1 MPAEVNAQVGYQC
14 NLCAVPWHRGFLIF
28 AREVKK
34 LVSNLEAKKQ
44 AVQEIQSRFQD
55 ASLVVFTDYR
65 GLNVGEMNE
74 LRGKFKNVG
83 ADYRVLKNTL
93 TRFALQN
100 AGMEELLPY
109 IEGPNAVLFSSSE
122 PVEPAKILFDFAK
135 THKNLEVKVGLL
147 EGKVIGADQIKGLS
161 TLPSREV
168 LVAQVLGGL
177 QAPLYGFAYVL
188 KANLSGLVRALD
200 AIREQ
205 KEAS

>member
-1 MPAEVNAQVGYQC
+1 M
-14 NLCAVPWHRGFLIF
+14 
-28 AREVKK
+28 
-34 LVSNLEAKKQ
+34 SNLESKKQ
-44 AVQEIQSRFQD
+44 AVQEIQSRLQD
-55 ASLVVFTDYR
+55 ASLIVFTDYR

-74 LRGKFKNVG
+74 LRGKFKTVG
-83 ADYRVLKNTL
+83 AEYKVLKNTL
-93 TRFALQN
+93 TRFALN
-100 AGMEELLPY
+100 NTGLEELIPY
-109 IEGPNAVLFSSSE
+109 TEGPNAILFTSGE

-135 THKNLEVKVGLL
+135 THKNLEVKAGLL
-147 EGKVIGADQIKGLS
+147 EGKVIGVDQIKGLS

-188 KANLSGLVRALD
+188 QANLSGLVRALD

>member
-1 MPAEVNAQVGYQC
+1 
-14 NLCAVPWHRGFLIF
+14 
-28 AREVKK
+28 
-34 LVSNLEAKKQ
+34 VSNLEAKKQ
-44 AVQEIQSRFQD
+44 AVQEIQSRLQE
-55 ASLVVFTDYR
+55 ANLVVFTDYR

-74 LRGKFKNVG
+74 LRGKLKAAG
-83 ADYRVLKNTL
+83 AEYKVVKNTL

-100 AGMEELLPY
+100 IGLEEMVPY
-109 IEGPNAVLFSSSE
+109 TEGPNAVLFSTNE
-122 PVEPAKILFDFAK
+122 PVEPAKILFDFAR
-135 THKNLEVKVGLL
+135 THKNLEVKVGIL
-147 EGKVIGADQIKGLS
+147 EGNVIGVDQIKGLS

-168 LVAQVLGGL
+168 LIAQVLGGL

>member
-1 MPAEVNAQVGYQC
+1 M
-14 NLCAVPWHRGFLIF
+14 
-28 AREVKK
+28 
-34 LVSNLEAKKQ
+34 SNLEAKKQ
-44 AVQEIQSRFQD
+44 AVQEIQSRLQD
-55 ASLVVFTDYR
+55 ANLVIFTDYR
-65 GLNVGEMNE
+65 GLSVTEMNE
-74 LRGKFKNVG
+74 LRAKLKNAG
-83 ADYRVLKNTL
+83 AEYRVLKNTM

-100 AGMEELLPY
+100 TGLEELLPY
-109 IEGPNAVLFSSSE
+109 IEGPNAVLFSTSE

-135 THKNLEVKVGLL
+135 TNKNLEVKAGIL
-147 EGKVIGADQIKGLS
+147 EGKVIGIDQIKGLS

>member
-1 MPAEVNAQVGYQC
+1 M
-14 NLCAVPWHRGFLIF
+14 
-28 AREVKK
+28 
-34 LVSNLEAKKQ
+34 SNLEAKKQ
-44 AVQEIQSRFQD
+44 AVQEIQSRLQE
-55 ASLVVFTDYR
+55 ANLVVFTDYR

-74 LRGKFKNVG
+74 LRGKLKAAG
-83 ADYRVLKNTL
+83 AEYKVVKNTL

-100 AGMEELLPY
+100 IGLEDMVPY
-109 IEGPNAVLFSSSE
+109 TEGPNAVLFSTNE
-122 PVEPAKILFDFAK
+122 PVEPAKILFDFAR
-135 THKNLEVKVGLL
+135 THKNLEVKVGIL
-147 EGKVIGADQIKGLS
+147 EGNVIGVDQIKGLS

-168 LVAQVLGGL
+168 LIAQVLGGL

>member
-1 MPAEVNAQVGYQC
+1 M
-14 NLCAVPWHRGFLIF
+14 
-28 AREVKK
+28 
-34 LVSNLEAKKQ
+34 SNLEAKKQ
-44 AVQEIQSRFQD
+44 AVQEIQSRLQE
-55 ASLVVFTDYR
+55 ANLVVFTDYR

-74 LRGKFKNVG
+74 LRGKLKAAG
-83 ADYRVLKNTL
+83 AEYKVVKNTL

-100 AGMEELLPY
+100 IGLEEMVPY
-109 IEGPNAVLFSSSE
+109 TEGPNAVLFSTNE
-122 PVEPAKILFDFAK
+122 PVEPAKILFDFAR
-135 THKNLEVKVGLL
+135 THKNLEVKVGIL
-147 EGKVIGADQIKGLS
+147 EGNVIGVDQIKGLS

-168 LVAQVLGGL
+168 LIAQVLGGL